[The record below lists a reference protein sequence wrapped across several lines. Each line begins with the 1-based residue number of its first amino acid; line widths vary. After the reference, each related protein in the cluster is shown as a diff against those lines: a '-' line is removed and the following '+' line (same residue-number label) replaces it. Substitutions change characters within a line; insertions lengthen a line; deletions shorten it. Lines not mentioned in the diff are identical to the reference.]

1 MYSPTMPIRK
11 EILGNSKVTR
21 RYQIT
26 LPKGIREELNFNIED
41 LVVFTLSREGKLVVK
56 KIEL

>member
-1 MYSPTMPIRK
+1 MPIRK

-26 LPKGIREELNFNIED
+26 LPKGVREEFNFNMGD
-41 LVVFTLSREGKLVVK
+41 LVVFTLSMEGELVVK
-56 KIEL
+56 KIKL

>member
-26 LPKGIREELNFNIED
+26 LPKGVREEFNFNMGD
-41 LVVFTLSREGKLVVK
+41 LVVFTLSMEGELVVK
-56 KIEL
+56 KIKL